1 MLNKNIRKII
11 RESIRRKILER
22 SSNVYDRFVDEIK
35 SFAELASNRKLN
47 QRDYEDFIEKYSL
60 SPDLNPD
67 EIVAIVKNSETDEQ
81 ILQKLQGLYTKIT
94 VSNSPNQQFQAA
106 DPKSRVGSA
115 KIIDKLMKQIWQ
127 SEAKNYPDFWSNFE
141 TWHAV
146 GGIVG
151 GENVDYSVYYNF
163 PNSYML
169 DELSCY
175 GAPGNSSDTLN
186 PLIQEMMLNNP
197 GLGWATKVHFRI
209 KGDITF
215 AAHYDIVTEWLK
227 LKKENDPNNFKKH
240 ANFAKIALNSESL
253 IVGPEDK
260 ITDKEIT
267 GDNYNEIVV
276 QGGFVNGVCCDVLLM
291 LGLSYNADFETI
303 INKLLIN
310 ASTINDFYKTAGKD
324 KSKDKA
330 FAFKYKR
337 TLLNL
342 VPLMQNLP
350 KFAKLLN
357 TFHKS
362 YPFYDI
368 KTGKKLSDEIVYIIK
383 ENAKILPYL
392 QEVSKD
398 ESVFFD
404 EFQKGSDGNP
414 SYVYNGVNNLLGK
427 VKVDMAPNKREFV
440 TFYNA
445 VASHL
450 PLNSF
455 NENSEY
461 SLNKLYDNEN
471 YQSALATFY
480 KKISS
485 ENFIKWFKMNEQIKP
500 NTRKMK
506 EIADKLDS
514 VYDYLIKKNGSLS
527 NDNNEK
533 YAMLL
538 YQGVTQLM
546 RIYHLEKN
554 QR

>member
-1 MLNKNIRKII
+1 MNKNIRKII
-11 RESIRRKILER
+11 RESIRRKLLER

-47 QRDYEDFIEKYSL
+47 QREYENFIEKYNL

-67 EIVAIVKNSETDEQ
+67 EIVTIVKSSETDEQ

-127 SEAKNYPDFWSNFE
+127 SEAKNYADFWSNFE

-175 GAPGNSSDTLN
+175 GAPGNSSDALN

-240 ANFAKIALNSESL
+240 ANFSKIALNSESL

-260 ITDKEIT
+260 ITDKETT

-276 QGGFVNGVCCDVLLM
+276 QGGLVNGVCCDVLLM
-291 LGLSYNADFETI
+291 LGLSYNEDFETI
-303 INKLLIN
+303 INKLLID
-310 ASTINDFYKTAGKD
+310 ASTINNFYKTAGKD

-330 FAFKYKR
+330 FASKYR
-337 TLLNL
+337 HTLLNL

-368 KTGKKLSDEIVYIIK
+368 KTGKKLSDEIVYVIK

-404 EFQKGSDGNP
+404 KFQKGSDGNP
-414 SYVYNGVNNLLGK
+414 SYVYNGVQNLLGR

-440 TFYNA
+440 AFYNA
-445 VASHL
+445 MASHL

-461 SLNKLYDNEN
+461 SLRKLYDNEN

-533 YAMLL
+533 YAMML

-546 RIYHLEKN
+546 RIYHLGKN
-554 QR
+554 